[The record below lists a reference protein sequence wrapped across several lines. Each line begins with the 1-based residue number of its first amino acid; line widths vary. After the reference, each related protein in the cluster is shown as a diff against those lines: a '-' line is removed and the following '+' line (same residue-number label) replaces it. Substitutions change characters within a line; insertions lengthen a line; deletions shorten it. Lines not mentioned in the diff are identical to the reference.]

1 MSAALIH
8 IADPSVPGG
17 WRPATAADFTGTSS
31 GGGSGD
37 ASAAKQDT
45 QITRETEIRDRIGA
59 TSDAAPAGTGA
70 AGTLSA
76 WSRWLARGVGAP
88 ADSAA
93 SSDTGTFSLLAF
105 VKRGLQNWTTLLA
118 RIPALVAG
126 RVPVDTG
133 LRGGLSALGF
143 QQITSLSSS
152 SALTVPGGA
161 TLAVIQAEGADVRWR
176 DDGTAP
182 TATVGML
189 LPAGAELRYTGA
201 LAALRLIQ
209 ASAGATVNVSYY
221 A

>member
-17 WRPATAADFTGTSS
+17 WRPATAADFAGASP
-31 GGGSGD
+31 GGGAGD
-37 ASAAKQDT
+37 ASAANQAT
-45 QITRETEIRDRIGA
+45 QITRETEIRDRL
-59 TSDAAPAGTGA
+59 PA
-70 AGTLSA
+70 
-76 WSRWLARGVGAP
+76 
-88 ADSAA
+88 
-93 SSDTGTFSLLAF
+93 
-105 VKRGLQNWTTLLA
+105 
-118 RIPALVAG
+118 ALVSGAL
-126 RVPVDTG
+126 PVVA
-133 LRGGLSALGF
+133 RGGLTALGY

-152 SALTVPGGA
+152 AALTVPSGA
-161 TLAVIQAEGADVRWR
+161 TIAVVQAEGADVRWR

>member
-1 MSAALIH
+1 MNRRWGVLALGALAA
-8 IADPSVPGG
+8 STRV
-17 WRPATAADFTGTSS
+17 ATAAPFAPPPAPE
-31 GGGSGD
+31 GGG
-37 ASAAKQDT
+37 A
-45 QITRETEIRDRIGA
+45 IGVLWRQA
-59 TSDAAPAGTGA
+59 VDE
-70 AGTLSA
+70 LE
-76 WSRWLARGVGAP
+76 
-88 ADSAA
+88 AA
-93 SSDTGTFSLLAF
+93 S
-105 VKRGLQNWTTLLA
+105 RA

-201 LAALRLIQ
+201 LAALRLIR

>member
-1 MSAALIH
+1 MKYDSNGALI
-8 IADPSVPGG
+8 VTGG
-17 WRPATAADFTGTSS
+17 T
-31 GGGSGD
+31 GGGGGGGGD
-37 ASAAKQDT
+37 ASAANQTT
-45 QITRETEIRDRIGA
+45 QITRETEIRDSIGA
-59 TSDAAPAGTGA
+59 TSDAAPADTSA

-93 SSDTGTFSLLAF
+93 SSDTGTFSLIAF
-105 VKRGLQNWTTLLA
+105 VKRAMGNWTTLLA
-118 RIPALVAG
+118 RIPALVSG

-143 QQITSLSSS
+143 QQITSLASST
-152 SALTVPGGA
+152 ALTVPGGA